1 MHEIKCPHCKKEFT
15 VDEVSYN
22 DILSQVKTREFE
34 IEVHEKLELIKKQ
47 QQAEMALI
55 AEKSKSAFELQLA
68 QKDKELIELKSKM
81 DTSQQDKQ
89 IALNQVET
97 EMTALLRK
105 KEDIIKDLEAK
116 AVTIKKDQEI
126 EAQKTL
132 AIKETELNDLRLQL
146 QNFNQQ
152 KELVKQEAEKKM
164 LETTMKLNDEI
175 NDLKLSVKT
184 IEGNK
189 ELEVSQINS
198 KKEKEIAELN
208 SKLALLTSQKEIEF
222 SSIKDSHRKEIM
234 SKDEAIAFYKDLK
247 ARQSTK
253 LVGESLEQHC
263 EIEFNKIRAASFKN
277 ATFTKDND
285 ARTGSKGDFIY
296 RELDESKNEIISIM
310 FEMKNESDAT
320 ATKKKNEHFYKELD
334 KDRTEKNCEYA
345 ILVSL
350 LENDSELFNSG
361 IVDVSHEYEK
371 MYVVRPQFFIPIITL
386 LRNAALNSLE
396 YKQELALMREQNIDI
411 TNFEKDLN
419 NFRSG
424 FARNYDLASR
434 KFKTA
439 IDEIDKAIKALQ
451 KTKDELLSSE
461 DNLRLANNKAEDL
474 TIKKL
479 TNKNSTMKAKFE
491 ALKAK
496 SENQD
501 N

>member
-1 MHEIKCPHCKKEFT
+1 MYEIKCPHCKKEFT

-22 DILSQVKTREFE
+22 DILRQVKTKEFD
-34 IEVHEKLELIKKQ
+34 IEVHEKLELVKKQ
-47 QQAEMALI
+47 QDAEMALV
-55 AEKSKSAFELQLA
+55 AEKFKSSFELQIA
-68 QKDKELIELKSKM
+68 QKDKELVELKSKM
-81 DTSQQDKQ
+81 EASNQDKQ

-97 EMTALLRK
+97 EMNEILRK

-116 AVTIKKDQEI
+116 VVMVIKDQEL
-126 EAQKTL
+126 EVQKKL
-132 AIKETELNDLRLQL
+132 SIKEIELNDLRSQL
-146 QNFNQQ
+146 KNFSQQ
-152 KELVKQEAEKKM
+152 KELIKQEAEKKM
-164 LETTMKLNDEI
+164 LEATMNLNDEI
-175 NDLKLSVKT
+175 NTLKLSVKT
-184 IEGNK
+184 IENNK
-189 ELEVSQINS
+189 ELEVSQINA
-198 KKEKEIAELN
+198 KKEQEIAELN
-208 SKLALLTSQKEIEF
+208 SKISLLATQKEIEF
-222 SSIKDSHRKEIM
+222 NSIKESHRKEM
-234 SKDEAIAFYKDLK
+234 MTKDDTIAFYKDLK

-263 EIEFNKIRAASFKN
+263 EIEFNKIRATSFKN
-277 ATFTKDND
+277 AIFTKDND
-285 ARTGSKGDFIY
+285 ARTGSKGDYIY
-296 RELDESKNEIISIM
+296 REFDENKNEIISIM
-310 FEMKNESDAT
+310 FEMKNEGDET

-334 KDRTEKNCEYA
+334 KDRNEKNCEYA

-361 IVDVSHEYEK
+361 IVDVSYEYDK

-386 LRNAALNSLE
+386 LRNAALNALE
-396 YKQELALMREQNIDI
+396 YKQELALIREQNLDI

-419 NFRSG
+419 NFKMG

-479 TNKNSTMKAKFE
+479 TSKNPTMKAKFE
-491 ALKAK
+491 SLITVTDDKV
-496 SENQD
+496 Q
-501 N
+501 